1 VARCVEHL
9 LPTCILLCLQ
19 NHAWTR
25 K

>member
-25 K
+25 R